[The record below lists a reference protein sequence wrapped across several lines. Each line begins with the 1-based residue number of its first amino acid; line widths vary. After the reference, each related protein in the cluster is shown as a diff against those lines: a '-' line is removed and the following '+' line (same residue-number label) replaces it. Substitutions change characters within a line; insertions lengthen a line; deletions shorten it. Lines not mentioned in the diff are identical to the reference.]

1 MKNKRINLLLI
12 LCFSLIF
19 FITSFDCAYAAEEN
33 GSLNIIL
40 TYERQAIDGA
50 EFSVYQ
56 VAKWNEKESRHT
68 VKAPFRW
75 NGDFVNIKTADDQ
88 LKLSLYF
95 EKQSRNIKEMM
106 KGETGDDG
114 TAKFTDLKDG
124 IYLVVQTGSSGK
136 AKDFTNVQPFLVIIP
151 QFENGIKNRV
161 VNAKPKT
168 EIQRKEKPE
177 IPPQTP
183 PDLSP
188 KKRPQTGDITNMF
201 RWNGVLM
208 LSSGM
213 LLLFFRIRQQ
223 RKRGE
228 ESVDEKE

>member
-75 NGDFVNIKTADDQ
+75 NGDC
-88 LKLSLYF
+88 LLYT
-95 EKQSRNIKEMM
+95 SPSPR
-106 KGETGDDG
+106 DG
-114 TAKFTDLKDG
+114 ATFRMP
-124 IYLVVQTGSSGK
+124 SS
-136 AKDFTNVQPFLVIIP
+136 A
-151 QFENGIKNRV
+151 
-161 VNAKPKT
+161 
-168 EIQRKEKPE
+168 
-177 IPPQTP
+177 
-183 PDLSP
+183 
-188 KKRPQTGDITNMF
+188 
-201 RWNGVLM
+201 
-208 LSSGM
+208 
-213 LLLFFRIRQQ
+213 
-223 RKRGE
+223 
-228 ESVDEKE
+228 